1 LLESEESDPS
11 ETISRAPLS
20 VRNVVTRDPI
30 AVHGNNIIDPSQS
43 ISDIQEQ
50 DASNLRPLLMRDNL
64 PVFIDGSAR
73 DTPLDQSEEESL
85 ADSTGSRHHEFD
97 SEGSDIYGDLSTAR
111 SGMNTSSNR
120 LNEILD
126 DDDYLEHMERGVPM
140 NRSISTPYSDEEA
153 PMFIVEDDLA
163 ELMERGEPRQVDG
176 ALRAASVVYSEADS
190 NEDVDEEPRVSLDAC
205 IPSSTHDDSL
215 RMESNEEVEL
225 VEPEEVRHS
234 S

>member
-1 LLESEESDPS
+1 MVAGDP
-11 ETISRAPLS
+11 T
-20 VRNVVTRDPI
+20 
-30 AVHGNNIIDPSQS
+30 AVHGTATIDPSHS
-43 ISDIQEQ
+43 VSNGQEQ
-50 DASNLRPLLMRDNL
+50 DASNLRPLLIRDNL

-163 ELMERGEPRQVDG
+163 ELMERGEPRRVDG
-176 ALRAASVVYSEADS
+176 VLRPESVMYSEADA
-190 NEDVDEEPRVSLDAC
+190 NEGVDEGPRGSLDAR
-205 IPSSTHDDSL
+205 IASSTHDDSL
-215 RMESNEEVEL
+215 SDSTEEVEL
-225 VEPEEVRHS
+225 VVLEEVYRS